1 MDNAFI
7 QIVHLSAQKLLM
19 ALLGISTWVQEG
31 ALSLI
36 IKVFVLS
43 LLWENIHHSTKYTS
57 THIYAHF

>member
-43 LLWENIHHSTKYTS
+43 LL
-57 THIYAHF
+57 